1 MRRTQLKTRDAHND
15 TKQSCRPNVGIIT
28 HVDIDRAAERPLD
41 NLITI
46 LDPLAN
52 KLFLITGGDC
62 GNFADR
68 VQIIRTSETRR
79 TSLLS
84 KVLEQVVVGVRIAN
98 IIFKLRDQI
107 DVLLFF
113 NGAGLAGPLVFAR
126 CLNIKC
132 IVILTYL
139 GAAPVARAIRESGA
153 EQESGE
159 LVRLRMLGVLERL
172 SYFFANELIVYS
184 RSMVEAAGLHGYRT
198 KTIVAHRHF
207 LNFDEFL
214 FDDNVE
220 HRDNVVGY
228 IGRLKEEKGILTF
241 VEAIPKVLEA
251 HDDATFLIL
260 GEGALENR
268 IRSYVRTNGL
278 DGQVKLAGW
287 IPHGELPGYL
297 HRMKLLALPS
307 YNEGLPNVMLES
319 MACGTPVIVT
329 PVGSIPDVVVDGEN
343 GFLIDDNS
351 STALAERITE
361 ALQRPQ
367 LQRIAVNA
375 RKLVETEFRYE
386 NLVTTWKSII
396 CDAEDEKV

>member
-1 MRRTQLKTRDAHND
+1 LKTCDAPQD
-15 TKQSCRPNVGIIT
+15 TAQSRRPSVGIIT
-28 HVDIDRAAERPLD
+28 HVDMDRAAARPLD

-52 KLFLITGGDC
+52 KLFLITGGDYD
-62 GNFADR
+62 NFADR
-68 VQIIRTSETRR
+68 VQIIRTSETSR

-98 IIFKLRDQI
+98 TIFKLRDQI

-113 NGAGLAGPLVFAR
+113 NGAGLAAPLVFAR

-159 LVRLRMLGVLERL
+159 LMRLRMLGMLERV

-184 RSMVEAAGLHGYRT
+184 PSMVEAAGLHGYRT
-198 KTIVAHRHF
+198 KTTVAHRHF
-207 LNFDEFL
+207 LNFDEFR
-214 FDDNVE
+214 FEDNVE

-251 HDDATFLIL
+251 HDDATFLIV
-260 GEGALENR
+260 GEGVLEDR
-268 IRSYVRTNGL
+268 IRRYVHANGL
-278 DGQVKLAGW
+278 DSKVELTGW
-287 IPHGELPGYL
+287 IPHGELPSYL
-297 HRMKLLALPS
+297 YRMKLLALPS

-319 MACGTPVIVT
+319 MACGTPVIAT

-343 GFLIDDNS
+343 GFLINENS

-375 RKLVETEFRYE
+375 RMLVETEFRYE
-386 NLVTTWKSII
+386 RLIKTWERII
-396 CDAEDEKV
+396 CDAKDV

>member
-1 MRRTQLKTRDAHND
+1 MRRTQLKTRDAHKD

-28 HVDIDRAAERPLD
+28 HVDIDRAAARPLD
-41 NLITI
+41 NLLTI
-46 LDPLAN
+46 LDPMAN
-52 KLFLITGGDC
+52 NLFLITGGDY

-113 NGAGLAGPLVFAR
+113 NGAGLAAPLLFAR
-126 CLNIKC
+126 FLNIRC

-139 GAAPVARAIRESGA
+139 GASPVARAIRESGA
-153 EQESGE
+153 EEESGE

-207 LNFDEFL
+207 LNFDEFR
-214 FDDNVE
+214 FEDNVE

-251 HDDATFLIL
+251 HKDTTFLIV
-260 GEGALENR
+260 GEGVLKDR
-268 IRSYVRTNGL
+268 IRRYVHANGL
-278 DGQVKLAGW
+278 DSKVELTGW
-287 IPHGELPGYL
+287 IPHDELPGYL

-319 MACGTPVIVT
+319 MACGTPVIAT
-329 PVGSIPDVVVDGEN
+329 PVGSIPDVLVDGEN
-343 GFLIDDNS
+343 GLLIYDNS
-351 STALAERITE
+351 PTALAEAIIE

-375 RKLVETEFRYE
+375 RMLVETEFRYE
-386 NLVTTWKSII
+386 KLITTWERII
-396 CDAEDEKV
+396 CDVNDV